1 MNGSD
6 VFSLDLRNFKQAG
19 LVHRYCWYFVD
30 PLHPPPAPTIS
41 PPQLS
46 QAIPSRCFSLINFL
60 RIYTP
65 THSIELRVPSS
76 RQILIQVDFALSFV
90 FFIIFYSPGRMPGAS
105 ILWFQVSIRVCDKKY
120 MLMKLPRALRNF
132 HTSFGFIVPSRS
144 SDFPVLLN
152 L

>member
-65 THSIELRVPSS
+65 THSIELRSPSS
-76 RQILIQVDFALSFV
+76 RQILIQVDFVAFV
-90 FFIIFYSPGRMPGAS
+90 RVFYSFS
-105 ILWFQVSIRVCDKKY
+105 IRQVVCPAPPSFWFQVSIRVCDKKVY
-120 MLMKLPRALRNF
+120 VDEVTPRLAEFPHLIWIHCTLPF
-132 HTSFGFIVPSRS
+132 
-144 SDFPVLLN
+144 
-152 L
+152 